1 MIQEGGYGR
10 FDESDINAE
19 LKAFWDAHTWEVV
32 PNYGAYYSKVRYIRY
47 VKLI

>member
-10 FDESDINAE
+10 FDESERNAK
-19 LKAFWDAHTWEVV
+19 LKAFWDAYTWEVV
-32 PNYGAYYSKVRYIRY
+32 PNYGAYYSKALYIRY